1 MADWSDEFDGGDEL
15 LLTRGTQTKPVA
27 KTFVRQGLRWRR
39 WL

>member
-27 KTFVRQGLRWRR
+27 KTLCDRVHAEGVD
-39 WL
+39 